1 MVKQEQ
7 HDALSTAS
15 GSTERKSGREFC
27 PFNRKGDVLWDSPKG
42 KRKEGLGK
50 QQATLEYLGNAHS
63 SMLLIWSGIVPLL
76 TCHLP
81 QCPVVRNDRW
91 VSCTGPLLSE
101 TMRNRDEEATSDE
114 QGFPTQATAAC
125 WKAWQP
131 RQSPDHDPQWCHPPS
146 RQRLRMDIH
155 RLSRYITRNCP
166 SPGYVI
172 SPVPHV
178 WNKLANSDDCNG
190 HFAHKTFAPLYQS
203 SHSEN
208 LWKSVQMGNSE
219 WWEFKVYECQNDS
232 TEINIRLTATKWHV
246 RQPAMWA
253 LTHTGT
259 MSGLSLQSPI
269 GALYT
274 PT

>member
-1 MVKQEQ
+1 
-7 HDALSTAS
+7 
-15 GSTERKSGREFC
+15 
-27 PFNRKGDVLWDSPKG
+27 
-42 KRKEGLGK
+42 
-50 QQATLEYLGNAHS
+50 
-63 SMLLIWSGIVPLL
+63 MLLIWSGIVPLL

-91 VSCTGPLLSE
+91 VSSTGPLLSE
-101 TMRNRDEEATSDE
+101 TVRNRDEEATSDE

-131 RQSPDHDPQWCHPPS
+131 RQSLDHDPQWCHPPS

-178 WNKLANSDDCNG
+178 WNKLANTDDCNG

-208 LWKSVQMGNSE
+208 MWKSVQMSNWE
-219 WWEFKVYECQNDS
+219 WWEFKVYECENDS
-232 TEINIRLTATKWHV
+232 TENKYSSDCNQMTCQATCYVSTNAHWHNVRSISTVTYRCTLYPNINPLCWSSTWGFPWNEK
-246 RQPAMWA
+246 
-253 LTHTGT
+253 
-259 MSGLSLQSPI
+259 LQIKQAKHILP
-269 GALYT
+269 
-274 PT
+274 